1 MMMAWSSCKMLALTL
16 ALAAGFRTQSPRA
29 APRRSSALSA
39 SKRVAV
45 CGPSGGTVA
54 DGIAARLAAG
64 GAEVVRVVDG
74 EGRSGR
80 VDAAVCC
87 GDGSDDVALSK
98 LLDACEP
105 TPATVVVVGP
115 GDGGG
120 EEEAGGLRAVLGRVP
135 GFDKGFSDPAAG
147 ELQAFKSGLLKE
159 PVLEDDFGRRG
170 ARVAVV
176 RDGAKGE
183 DQMFSSGT
191 WLGLGD
197 MAAATERG
205 QMREAQGVAAKPLA
219 ATRRGAVAD
228 AVVAA
233 LASPELKPGLA
244 KFEVRSAAGEKAPSA
259 DDWAALLAE
268 VLQAGKSTKA
278 LASRLDARYD
288 WAPEPLSSWLCGE
301 WGRRRPSLGAL
312 RWETLTNAGVE
323 ADGRLEFALVDAG
336 GGLDLVATRDR
347 IDELTGEADLM
358 DLLVDA
364 LGKYAATRA
373 APPRA
378 ASRGGRD
385 RRANAASIIELTQ
398 GADESEG
405 DAAGTRCGLADLVD
419 DADAAFTAESEPG
432 DRASM
437 WDATTGRPT
446 DAVAALRKRV
456 AARLGALDG
465 SCGARGGELRLRAAL
480 ALVNSCLVGRSANFK
495 VERTTSDD
503 FADLL
508 GPWFAPGVGAVL
520 LLAVGGFLA
529 AFDALNVL
537 DEARHLQALR
547 HDHIVAYY
555 DTFVH
560 REDGSNGLFALDLR
574 GGAVADY
581 ACIAM
586 EDCAGGSLLDHVASG
601 VPFPL
606 PAVVE
611 VTRQCATGLAYAHA
625 QGVVHRDIKLENVFV
640 LRGTIKIGDF
650 GLAVATSASLPNE
663 PPFLGMLLLE
673 DDADRHAAAIA
684 GRFASSLA
692 AAALVEGQ
700 KRAETRSDGR
710 ARAKAVA
717 GLEALLAAL
726 FAVKAADRPRLADV
740 ARLGCLGGYASFRLE
755 EFFAFTSL
763 ELSPA
768 AGRASTVSKRSR
780 MLRAKS
786 LPRCG
791 GRGADS
797 PAPRAR
803 RGDDSPDANTPSR
816 AKSVADGRQSS
827 LSATL
832 RYRATSS
839 PPRRA
844 GTTTGA
850 GFRRR
855 RAAAAARRR
864 RRGQLPVERA
874 VRSVERDDDAR
885 APVGPDDRARQRL
898 EGVRARVPPVAAAD
912 GHVRAVDLDG
922 PDPLVQARAPGRLAA
937 HAQRDVDLRVA
948 PQAAVVAHPAVAL
961 EHDAGDDEPEVR
973 DVEARPRGDG
983 VEERRDAFLRPH
995 VAAERRAR
1003 GRRHEDLEGR
1013 ARGVVGRA
1021 GGGDGA
1027 DVARPH
1033 CAAAGAAPR
1042 GAAAESSRLFGDRG
1056 MGRPGRC
1063 AAQKWRPALST

>member
-1 MMMAWSSCKMLALTL
+1 M
-16 ALAAGFRTQSPRA
+16 
-29 APRRSSALSA
+29 
-39 SKRVAV
+39 
-45 CGPSGGTVA
+45 
-54 DGIAARLAAG
+54 
-64 GAEVVRVVDG
+64 
-74 EGRSGR
+74 
-80 VDAAVCC
+80 
-87 GDGSDDVALSK
+87 
-98 LLDACEP
+98 
-105 TPATVVVVGP
+105 
-115 GDGGG
+115 
-120 EEEAGGLRAVLGRVP
+120 
-135 GFDKGFSDPAAG
+135 
-147 ELQAFKSGLLKE
+147 
-159 PVLEDDFGRRG
+159 
-170 ARVAVV
+170 
-176 RDGAKGE
+176 
-183 DQMFSSGT
+183 
-191 WLGLGD
+191 
-197 MAAATERG
+197 
-205 QMREAQGVAAKPLA
+205 
-219 ATRRGAVAD
+219 
-228 AVVAA
+228 
-233 LASPELKPGLA
+233 
-244 KFEVRSAAGEKAPSA
+244 
-259 DDWAALLAE
+259 
-268 VLQAGKSTKA
+268 
-278 LASRLDARYD
+278 
-288 WAPEPLSSWLCGE
+288 
-301 WGRRRPSLGAL
+301 
-312 RWETLTNAGVE
+312 
-323 ADGRLEFALVDAG
+323 
-336 GGLDLVATRDR
+336 
-347 IDELTGEADLM
+347 
-358 DLLVDA
+358 
-364 LGKYAATRA
+364 
-373 APPRA
+373 
-378 ASRGGRD
+378 
-385 RRANAASIIELTQ
+385 
-398 GADESEG
+398 
-405 DAAGTRCGLADLVD
+405 D

-529 AFDALNVL
+529 AFDALVASPLLGPKRARAPCQCRLCAGAVRVDEKIGEGGFGAVWRCATPAGVVLKLVRVDLERDVHGLQNVL

-560 REDGSNGLFALDLR
+560 REDGSNGLFALGLR
-574 GGAVADY
+574 GGEVADY

-650 GLAVATSASLPNE
+650 GLAVAAAAGPARSDAARRYAEHAAGGGSRSSSVGGTEVYQPPECFADGDGDGDGDGDDGDDTGSPPAGAAGVRGAAVDAYGLGCVLYEVATSASLPSE

-816 AKSVADGRQSS
+816 AKSVADGR
-827 LSATL
+827 
-832 RYRATSS
+832 
-839 PPRRA
+839 
-844 GTTTGA
+844 
-850 GFRRR
+850 
-855 RAAAAARRR
+855 
-864 RRGQLPVERA
+864 
-874 VRSVERDDDAR
+874 
-885 APVGPDDRARQRL
+885 
-898 EGVRARVPPVAAAD
+898 
-912 GHVRAVDLDG
+912 
-922 PDPLVQARAPGRLAA
+922 
-937 HAQRDVDLRVA
+937 
-948 PQAAVVAHPAVAL
+948 
-961 EHDAGDDEPEVR
+961 
-973 DVEARPRGDG
+973 
-983 VEERRDAFLRPH
+983 
-995 VAAERRAR
+995 
-1003 GRRHEDLEGR
+1003 
-1013 ARGVVGRA
+1013 
-1021 GGGDGA
+1021 
-1027 DVARPH
+1027 
-1033 CAAAGAAPR
+1033 
-1042 GAAAESSRLFGDRG
+1042 
-1056 MGRPGRC
+1056 
-1063 AAQKWRPALST
+1063 